1 MRGRGRFWLASC
13 HRRWDIRPSSR
24 KDSSELKERQQRTE
38 ERQQRTEE
46 RQQRHECGNWE
57 RGRAVSFLGIYKSDL
72 LDAVRFECK
81 QPIKLSGIWKI
92 EDIWLEK
99 EKQRSHLIDICLPL
113 YLLIILWVWGEKIL
127 LAKRETLLYQ
137 IRRPLGLVFVIY
149 FWSLG
154 DLSPLYI

>member
-1 MRGRGRFWLASC
+1 VDRSWEYINCS
-13 HRRWDIRPSSR
+13 
-24 KDSSELKERQQRTE
+24 
-38 ERQQRTEE
+38 
-46 RQQRHECGNWE
+46 QRHECGNWE

-127 LAKRETLLYQ
+127 LAKRETLQYFPFQSDYSTVLVEAISSLVQ
-137 IRRPLGLVFVIY
+137 HFCKFSIFSVFSIRR
-149 FWSLG
+149 
-154 DLSPLYI
+154 